1 VETKNKIGECGMKS
15 IEVIAKSKGKND
27 LARSIYNSTEIY
39 ETIFSF
45 LSFRPVSLKG
55 ENRSVD
61 KLSISDFKTAKK
73 IPTAVV
79 SRNDAAAQ
87 DAVAN
92 SLLFIWQEC
101 QKLEVSDE
109 LNEKTVSI
117 VIAKACWRALS
128 YVKRERR
135 EALLPLDVLNEFNES
150 AKSEQRH
157 FWSDIRRYLA
167 SLPETERKALHM
179 IALGHSQSEIATV
192 LHISRRNLNYK
203 LSAIRTLAKRCAVK
217 G

>member
-1 VETKNKIGECGMKS
+1 MKS
-15 IEVIAKSKGKND
+15 IEHIAQSKGKND
-27 LARSIYNSTEIY
+27 LARAIYNSSEIY

-45 LSFRPVSLKG
+45 ISFRPVSLKG
-55 ENRSVD
+55 ENRD
-61 KLSISDFKTAKK
+61 ANKLAISDFRIAKK
-73 IPTAVV
+73 VPTAVV
-79 SRNDAAAQ
+79 SRNDTAAQ

-101 QKLEVSDE
+101 QKLDVDNE

-135 EALLPLDVLNEFNES
+135 EALLPLDILTEFNES
-150 AKSEQRH
+150 AKSETRY
-157 FWSDIRRYLA
+157 FWTDIRKYLA
-167 SLPETERKALHM
+167 SLPETERKALNL
-179 IALGHSQSEIATV
+179 IALGHSQAEIATV

-203 LSAIRTLAKRCAVK
+203 LSAIRALAKKCSKR
-217 G
+217 